1 MSGLIHL
8 YTGDGKGK
16 TTASLGLALRFAG
29 HGKKVLI
36 IQLCKGRDSGELH
49 SLKKLP
55 DIKVLRNSRDFGF
68 WQSMTDDSKAALKA
82 ENDENLSFALRSAEM
97 GDCDLLVLDEITS
110 AYTNGALDRELCKK
124 IVAEKPAGLELVL
137 TGRNAPEFMLQAA
150 DYISEIKC
158 IRHPY
163 EKGISAREGAE
174 F

>member
-16 TTASLGLALRFAG
+16 TTAALGLALRFAG

-49 SLKKLP
+49 SLEKLP

-68 WQSMTDDSKAALKA
+68 WQSMTDENKAALKA
-82 ENDENLSFALRSAEM
+82 ENDENLLNALRTAER

-110 AYTNGALDRELCKK
+110 AYANGALDRELCEK
-124 IVAEKPAGLELVL
+124 IVAEKPEGLELVL